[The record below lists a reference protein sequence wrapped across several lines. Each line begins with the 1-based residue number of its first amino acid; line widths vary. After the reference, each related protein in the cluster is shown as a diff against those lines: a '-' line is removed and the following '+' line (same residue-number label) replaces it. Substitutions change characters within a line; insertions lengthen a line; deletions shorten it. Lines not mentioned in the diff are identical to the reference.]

1 MAGWRFYLNNTEVEE
16 PIGWDS
22 VEFTATRT
30 DNHGIDQ
37 PFSSALT
44 FYGLGA
50 KILQAEFQSNFI
62 SGSVS
67 IRIESDVLING
78 TAYEYNG
85 IIDFSTYEEINT
97 CDTDSWQIS
106 VGVLQDT
113 FRDKFKARY
122 DVEVDLYGD
131 KDLDGNTI
139 PLIAKPL
146 IRMHAQRLN
155 LLADGSSLSGA
166 NRRVEKDGLN
176 WSRDEFAT
184 MLPVYWDNS
193 DFQDQY
199 GSTVNTT
206 GPIYSNTNVNF
217 TDNSGNNVIRN
228 FTIRWNQFSLQYRF
242 DYTTY
247 LTIPQPLQSMNMVF
261 TLNVFNSDGTDYAV
275 HYLESGP
282 VVFLADPLE
291 WWVLNGGSFTFPVPA
306 NGRFSLYLQW
316 GSDGNIDVGVTGQG
330 MGSADFGAEVVL
342 YDNIEITLTELN
354 QGYASNCHAFPVE
367 QWLRRIIY
375 QITGVNNS
383 LVSNC
388 FSEADDGIYANNSIT
403 TGLLLRQYS
412 PPVGERISVRTSFK
426 KTFDSLAAIF
436 GLGWAFEQQQNGTWK
451 IRVEPYDYFYD
462 SVVQLDVNHVEELK
476 TTVASDKINTQL
488 KLGFTDLWKNM
499 ALGGIDAISTD
510 RVYFIDNKSIQN
522 GTTKTQELKSDIIA
536 EGIAIEYSRRLQF
549 FDANAGSSDRP
560 NDYSLFIIWTIREN
574 TEIYL
579 PSFPQYKY
587 ESQANS
593 TETITLIKY
602 RASWSSDLSNGFAAR
617 WGDNLRRY
625 NLFHTATRVALRQW
639 PLLGMNVY
647 GVANPVW
654 RFQVGQY
661 NTGFTSAVNN
671 LLQPWVIENTSNPP
685 LTTALLPESTDI
697 GSVIIRPEFQNYLMR
712 PIIYEFTYPQ
722 SLCDFIQVA
731 NYTPYQRI
739 RVSMGG
745 VMVSG
750 WILSI
755 KNKPEDNAGGT
766 TIFTIIAYNDVGSI
780 PEMGAYSNAYSNAYD

>member
-1 MAGWRFYLNNTEVEE
+1 MAGWRFYLNNIEVEE

-22 VEFTATRT
+22 VEFTANRT
-30 DNHGIDQ
+30 DNYGIDQ
-37 PFSSALT
+37 PFSSILT
-44 FYGLGA
+44 FYGIGA

-62 SGSVS
+62 SGSVAVK
-67 IRIESDVLING
+67 IESDVLING

-122 DVEVDLYGD
+122 DVEVDLYGN

-139 PLIAKPL
+139 PLITKPL
-146 IRMHAQRLN
+146 IRLHAQRLN
-155 LLADGSSLSGA
+155 LLANGSSQASA
-166 NRRVEKDGLN
+166 NRRVEKDGVN
-176 WSRDEFAT
+176 WSRNEFCT

-193 DFQDQY
+193 DFQAQY
-199 GSTVNTT
+199 GSTVNIT
-206 GPIYSNTNVNF
+206 GPTYSNTNVNF
-217 TDNSGNNVIRN
+217 TDNSGNNVSRD
-228 FTIRWNQFSLQYRF
+228 FTITWNDFLIQYRF

-247 LTIPQPLQSMNMVF
+247 FVIPQPQQTMNLVF
-261 TLNVFNSDGTDYAV
+261 TLNVFNSDGTDYAL

-282 VVFLADPLE
+282 VVTYNDPLQF
-291 WWVLNGGSFTFPVPA
+291 WVLNGGSFTFTVPA

-330 MGSADFGAEVVL
+330 DSFTEFGAEVKIFDV
-342 YDNIEITLTELN
+342 IEVKLTELN
-354 QGYASNCHAFPVE
+354 EGYASNAIAFPVE
-367 QWLRRIIY
+367 QWLNRIIY

-383 LVSNC
+383 LVSDC
-388 FSEADDGIYANNSIT
+388 FSEINDGLFANNSIT
-403 TGLLLRQYS
+403 TGLLLRRYVPES
-412 PPVGERISVRTSFK
+412 GDLISVRTSFK
-426 KTFDSLAAIF
+426 KTFESLAAIF

-451 IRVEPYDYFYD
+451 IRVEPYEYFYD
-462 SVVQLDVNHVEELK
+462 TVLQLDINHVEELK
-476 TTVASDKINTQL
+476 TTVATDKINSQL

-549 FDANAGSSDRP
+549 FDQNAGSSDRP

-574 TEIYL
+574 TDIYL

-587 ESQANS
+587 ESEKNS

-602 RASWSSDLSNGFAAR
+602 RASWSSDLANGFAAR

-625 NLFHTATRVALRQW
+625 NLFHTATRCALRQW

-647 GVANPVW
+647 GLANPIW

-661 NTGFTSAVNN
+661 NTSFESAVNN
-671 LLQPWVIENTSNPP
+671 LIQPYVIENTSNPP
-685 LTTALLPESTDI
+685 STATLLSESADI
-697 GSVIIRPEFQNYLMR
+697 GASIIRAEFQNYLMK

-722 SLCDFIQVA
+722 SLCDFIQIA

-739 RVSMGG
+739 QVSMGG
-745 VMVSG
+745 VTVSG
-750 WILSI
+750 WILDI

-766 TIFTIIAYNDVGSI
+766 TIFTIIAYNDFAPL